1 MSRDLDKK
9 IAEIKGW
16 KEIDE
21 PHNFGF
27 KPVYLWPDGT
37 TRTYGLPYF
46 SEYIEHAW
54 TLFEEA
60 KNSMFLKRNR
70 FLEIL
75 SDLLQSNELLPKNNK
90 IAWPHAILFLTPE
103 NICKAYIK
111 WKENSSPKA
120 SEPEDITS

>member
-1 MSRDLDKK
+1 MGKLIAIRNFSGQKGMVLRGDK
-9 IAEIKGW
+9 IEVP
-16 KEIDE
+16 E
-21 PHNFGF
+21 
-27 KPVYLWPDGT
+27 
-37 TRTYGLPYF
+37 PYF